1 MTRYLVRRVM
11 ISVAM
16 IIGTSMLI
24 FGSLRILPGNPVLT
38 RFGANS
44 GVTAADIARIQRG
57 LGFDHPLVVQYWNWI
72 VGTLHGD
79 FGKSYFSQF
88 SVTTLIAQRI
98 PPTLE
103 LTVGSIL
110 ICLVV
115 SVPAAVLSALR
126 PGRGLDRVS
135 SMFASFALALP
146 AFVTGIMLLLV
157 FAVHIKLLPAGG
169 YAPLSKGVWANIR
182 LMILPACTL
191 AIAQIPLVFR
201 FLRGQLVEELSASY
215 VRTAQGKG
223 APRARVVV
231 RHALRNALIPGL
243 TMLGVVTGY
252 ALGGVVVVE
261 YVFGMGG
268 LGSLAVTAANE
279 RDYAVLQGVV
289 LLVSATFIFVSMI
302 VDLVSQSLDPRLRT
316 QRL

>member
-1 MTRYLVRRVM
+1 MTRYLVRR
-11 ISVAM
+11 ISISIAM
-16 IIGTSMLI
+16 IIGTSILI
-24 FGSLRILPGNPVLT
+24 FGALRILPGNPVLT

-44 GVTAADIARIQRG
+44 GVTAADIAKIERQ

-72 VGTLHGD
+72 IGVLHGN
-79 FGKSYFSQF
+79 FGESYFSQF

-103 LTVGSIL
+103 LTIGSIL
-110 ICLVV
+110 ICLLVA
-115 SVPAAVLSALR
+115 VPVAILSAVR
-126 PGRGLDRVS
+126 PGRSFDRVS
-135 SMFASFALALP
+135 GMFASIALALP
-146 AFVTGIMLLLV
+146 AFVTGIVLLLI
-157 FAVHIKLLPAGG
+157 FSVHNKVLPAGG
-169 YAPLSKGVWANIR
+169 YASISRGLWPNIR

-191 AIAQIPLVFR
+191 AIAQMPLVFR
-201 FLRGQLVEELSASY
+201 FLRSQLVEELSASY

-243 TMLGVVTGY
+243 TMLGLVTGY
-252 ALGGVVVVE
+252 ALGGVVIVE

-289 LLVSATFIFVSMI
+289 LLISATFIVVSLI
-302 VDLVSQSLDPRLRT
+302 VDLVCQFLDPRLRT
-316 QRL
+316 QLV

>member
-1 MTRYLVRRVM
+1 MTRYLVRRV
-11 ISVAM
+11 IVSVVM
-16 IIGTSMLI
+16 IIGTSVLI
-24 FGSLRILPGNPVLT
+24 FGALRILPGNPILT

-44 GVTAADIARIQRG
+44 GVTAADIAKIERQ

-72 VGTLHGD
+72 AGVFHGN

-110 ICLVV
+110 ICLLI
-115 SVPAAVLSALR
+115 SVPAAILSAVR
-126 PGRGLDRVS
+126 PGRSFDRVS

-146 AFVTGIMLLLV
+146 AFVTGIMFLLI
-157 FAVHIKLLPAGG
+157 FSVHNRLLPAGG
-169 YAPLSKGVWANIR
+169 YAPLSKGVWPNIR

-191 AIAQIPLVFR
+191 AIAQMPLVFR

-223 APRARVVV
+223 APRMRVVV

-243 TMLGVVTGY
+243 TMLGLVTGY

-268 LGSLAVTAANE
+268 LGSLAVTAANQ
-279 RDYAVLQGVV
+279 RDYAVLQGTV
-289 LLVSATFIFVSMI
+289 LLISTTFIIVSLV
-302 VDLVSQSLDPRLRT
+302 VDLTCQFLDPRLRT
-316 QRL
+316 QPL